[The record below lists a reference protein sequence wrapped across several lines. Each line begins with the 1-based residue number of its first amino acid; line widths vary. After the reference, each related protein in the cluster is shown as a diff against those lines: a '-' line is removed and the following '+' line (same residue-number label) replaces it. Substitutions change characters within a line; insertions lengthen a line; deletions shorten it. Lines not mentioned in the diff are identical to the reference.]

1 LLVESL
7 DRLSRQE
14 VRKSLT
20 LLLQII
26 DSGIVLVTLAD
37 GRIFRHAWDIN
48 DRINLC
54 LQMVTGCIAERL
66 VILDEPV
73 PHDG

>member
-1 LLVESL
+1 
-7 DRLSRQE
+7 
-14 VRKSLT
+14 
-20 LLLQII
+20 
-26 DSGIVLVTLAD
+26 VLVTLAD